1 MSYDLE
7 EMLFLL
13 LSLKHTTSS
22 SFVTE
27 HLSFSGVGALCSE
40 AIREGFIIETRK
52 ELKITDKGLAF
63 ISETNNKLNRHG
75 IERSIARIPDVYIE
89 KLPASVSHFCDSD
102 ASSYCE
108 CFLAFKPQTNSPFV
122 EDAKMPVCLSQLLL
136 WKEEVGFGHHIF
148 NMLHILKMRWP
159 TDIFS

>member
-13 LSLKHTTSS
+13 LSLKHTNSS

-27 HLSFSGVGALCSE
+27 HLSFSGVGALSSE

-89 KLPASVSHFCDSD
+89 KISADAVYLP
-102 ASSYCE
+102 E
-108 CFLAFKPQTNSPFV
+108 K
-122 EDAKMPVCLSQLLL
+122 
-136 WKEEVGFGHHIF
+136 I
-148 NMLHILKMRWP
+148 
-159 TDIFS
+159 

>member
-75 IERSIARIPDVYIE
+75 IERSMRVF
-89 KLPASVSHFCDSD
+89 LMFTLR
-102 ASSYCE
+102 SS
-108 CFLAFKPQTNSPFV
+108 LLMPFTCQKKYDNINV
-122 EDAKMPVCLSQLLL
+122 A
-136 WKEEVGFGHHIF
+136 
-148 NMLHILKMRWP
+148 
-159 TDIFS
+159 

>member
-27 HLSFSGVGALCSE
+27 HLSFSGALCSE

-63 ISETNNKLNRHG
+63 ISETNNKLNRQG

-89 KLPASVSHFCDSD
+89 KISADAVYLP
-102 ASSYCE
+102 E
-108 CFLAFKPQTNSPFV
+108 K
-122 EDAKMPVCLSQLLL
+122 
-136 WKEEVGFGHHIF
+136 I
-148 NMLHILKMRWP
+148 
-159 TDIFS
+159 

>member
-13 LSLKHTTSS
+13 LSLKHTNSS

-63 ISETNNKLNRHG
+63 ISETNK
-75 IERSIARIPDVYIE
+75 RSGGRPGTIRRKHCA
-89 KLPASVSHFCDSD
+89 KKPA
-102 ASSYCE
+102 
-108 CFLAFKPQTNSPFV
+108 K
-122 EDAKMPVCLSQLLL
+122 K
-136 WKEEVGFGHHIF
+136 G
-148 NMLHILKMRWP
+148 
-159 TDIFS
+159 

>member
-27 HLSFSGVGALCSE
+27 HLGALCSE

-89 KLPASVSHFCDSD
+89 KLSAD
-102 ASSYCE
+102 AVYLPE
-108 CFLAFKPQTNSPFV
+108 K
-122 EDAKMPVCLSQLLL
+122 
-136 WKEEVGFGHHIF
+136 I
-148 NMLHILKMRWP
+148 
-159 TDIFS
+159 

>member
-40 AIREGFIIETRK
+40 AIREGFIIETKVSLQGTTRRPRNG
-52 ELKITDKGLAF
+52 LLTTNKG
-63 ISETNNKLNRHG
+63 
-75 IERSIARIPDVYIE
+75 
-89 KLPASVSHFCDSD
+89 
-102 ASSYCE
+102 
-108 CFLAFKPQTNSPFV
+108 
-122 EDAKMPVCLSQLLL
+122 
-136 WKEEVGFGHHIF
+136 
-148 NMLHILKMRWP
+148 
-159 TDIFS
+159 

>member
-13 LSLKHTTSS
+13 LSLKHTTSG

-27 HLSFSGVGALCSE
+27 PLSFSGVGALCSE

-89 KLPASVSHFCDSD
+89 KLSAD
-102 ASSYCE
+102 AVYLPE
-108 CFLAFKPQTNSPFV
+108 K
-122 EDAKMPVCLSQLLL
+122 
-136 WKEEVGFGHHIF
+136 I
-148 NMLHILKMRWP
+148 
-159 TDIFS
+159 